1 MTFGASHATRDTA
14 RRTTETDWQDVV
26 SLLQATNRNLED
38 PELRSIIAQYGGPRA
53 FAEINRRIRDS

>member
-26 SLLQATNRNLED
+26 SLLAASNQSLED